1 MKISKDDVI
10 KVAELARMEV
20 TEKETEIFTDQLG
33 NILEYI
39 EKLNELDTENV
50 EPTSH
55 VLDISTPLREDRV
68 VNWLTIDEVLQNA
81 PESEDDFFVVP
92 QVIDD

>member
-10 KVAELARMEV
+10 HVAELARLEFG
-20 TEKETEIFTDQLG
+20 EEEIQKFTDQLG

-39 EKLNELDTENV
+39 EKLSELDTKGV

-68 VNWLTIDEVLQNA
+68 EEWITHEEALQNA
-81 PESEDDFFVVP
+81 PEREDDFFTVP
-92 QVIDD
+92 KVIED